1 MNKLMGFYELSEL
14 DIPSI
19 PWKEYTGKETFDSN
33 YLWTIRSAVFRGNDL
48 SLPRL
53 VGANAQDA
61 KTFADSLYSKL
72 KDKGIVIYYPYFLA
86 NKSGTLNI
94 YFDRIV
100 IEAVKKD
107 LWNLVTYE
115 DREVTIDIKK
125 DEINVNGNGDF
136 LSEKELNRIVSNVPA
151 VRKAFRDVFY
161 DGESILLEWS
171 LAQKSDLEKNPVGEE
186 YLVFYEART
195 I

>member
-1 MNKLMGFYELSEL
+1 MNKLMGFYELSEM

-33 YLWTIRSAVFRGNDL
+33 YLWTIRSAVFRGSDL
-48 SLPRL
+48 NLPRL
-53 VGANAQDA
+53 VGATAQEA
-61 KTFADSLYSKL
+61 KTFADALYSKL

-86 NKSGTLNI
+86 NKSGTLNV
-94 YFDRIV
+94 FLDRIV
-100 IEAVKKD
+100 IEAVEKD

-125 DEINVNGNGDF
+125 DEINVSGNGDF
-136 LSEKELNRIVSNVPA
+136 LSQKELDRILANVPA
-151 VRKAFRDVFY
+151 VKKSFRDFFF
-161 DGESILLEWS
+161 DGESVLLEWS
-171 LAQKSDLEKNPVGEE
+171 LAQNSDLKKNPVGEE

-195 I
+195 V

>member
-1 MNKLMGFYELSEL
+1 MNKLMGFYELSEM

-19 PWKEYTGKETFDSN
+19 PWKEYTGKEVFDSN

-53 VGANAQDA
+53 VGATAQEA
-61 KTFADSLYSKL
+61 KVFADTLYSKL
-72 KDKGIVIYYPYFLA
+72 KDKGLVIYYPYFLA
-86 NKSGTLNI
+86 NKSGTLNV
-94 YFDRIV
+94 FLDRII
-100 IEAVKKD
+100 IEAVKND

-115 DREVTIDIKK
+115 DREVTIDIKN
-125 DEINVNGNGDF
+125 DIINVNGNGDF
-136 LSEKELNRIVSNVPA
+136 LSEKELSRIVSNVPA

-195 I
+195 V